1 MKKLFTIVA
10 LALIALSV
18 NAQDFQKNWYLQ
30 LQGGV
35 GYTVGE
41 TGIGNLLSPA
51 AAINLGWN
59 FAPAWTLRFS
69 AQGWQGKGAA
79 FVSGVQ
85 GATNSN
91 EVNYKFNYLQGTAD
105 IMLNLAS
112 IGNYDFYRVF
122 NPYVFIGLGI
132 AAGLHNEAPDRRQG
146 MEYRWNKSKYIP
158 MGKAGIGADFRLSDV
173 VSLGLEYNVSGFHD
187 KFNSK
192 KAGNPDWQHD
202 LLLGLKFDF
211 GRKAPVAPMPIVE
224 PVVYTQPEPAPAPVV
239 EQRPAPQPQPRPAPR
254 FMGKTD
260 NVFFLLDQAI
270 IRPEEQVKID
280 EIVKVMKENPTTTIS
295 VTGYADVETGTAP
308 YNLKLSQQRA
318 QNVADAIIAAGI
330 APSRVTVDAKG
341 SSERPFSLQAMNRVA
356 ICIVSPAAQ

>member
-10 LALIALSV
+10 LALITLSV

-41 TGIGNLLSPA
+41 SGIGNLLSPA
-51 AAINLGWN
+51 AALNLGWN

-79 FVSGVQ
+79 VIPVESI
-85 GATNSN
+85 
-91 EVNYKFNYLQGTAD
+91 YKFNYLQGTAD

-122 NPYVFIGLGI
+122 NPYVFLGIGL
-132 AAGLHNEAPDRRQG
+132 AAGLHNEAPNYTT

-211 GRKAPVAPMPIVE
+211 GRHAPVAPMPIVTE
-224 PVVYTQPEPAPAPVV
+224 PVVYSQPEPAPAPVV

-260 NVFFLLDQAI
+260 NVFFLLDQAV

-280 EIVKVMKENPTTTIS
+280 EIVKVMKENPTSTIT
-295 VTGYADVETGTAP
+295 VTGYADVETGTAA
-308 YNLKLSQQRA
+308 YNLKLSKQRA
-318 QNVADAIIAAGI
+318 QNVADAIVAAGI

-356 ICIVSPAAQ
+356 ICVVAPGAQQ